1 MASRTTWL
9 VVADGARAHFYRS
22 ADGSL
27 TPALNH
33 DLAAATRNPA
43 RDVQSDRPG
52 RSFDSAGEGHH
63 AMEPPTDWK
72 THEKKQLAAAV
83 AAELRQAVDRREFDR
98 LVVVAPPEMLGHMRQ
113 VFDDRV
119 KDLVDAEMGKDLTHL
134 STHQLAH
141 QLKDVLS

>member
-43 RDVQSDRPG
+43 REAESDRPG
-52 RSFDSAGEGHH
+52 RSLDRAAEGHH
-63 AMEPPTDWK
+63 AMEPPDWK
-72 THEKKQLAAAV
+72 THERKQLAAAV
-83 AAELRQAVDRREFDR
+83 AAELRQAMDRRAFDR

-113 VFDDRV
+113 VFDDRL
-119 KDLVDAEMGKDLTHL
+119 KGLVDAEMGKDLTHL